1 MKHLLATIVAIPLL
15 ASSVAMAGEP
25 VKLSNAQMD
34 KVTAGAISAAVIL
47 LAAQATGAN
56 ALADTRFQAQIIQI
70 PAGPMNLLRQGTVQV
85 IAQSASAN

>member
-25 VKLSNAQMD
+25 MKLTNAQMD
-34 KVTAGAISAAVIL
+34 KVTAGSISAAVIL
-47 LAAQATGAN
+47 LSASASGLN
-56 ALADTRFQAQIIQI
+56 ALADTRFQAQIIQV

-85 IAQSASAN
+85 LAQSISAN